1 MGLELYNIGWLA
13 WPYVPVLVSHRKAN
27 PLVMNNCGRITNP
40 IGRRLA
46 GEWRTNG
53 PANGLAYGLAYGLAW
68 RRVFVWGYFFFY
80 LAIK

>member
-27 PLVMNNCGRITNP
+27 PLVMNDCGRIMNP

-46 GEWRTNG
+46 GDWQ
-53 PANGLAYGLAYGLAW
+53 ANGERMVQLMAW
-68 RRVFVWGYFFFY
+68 LMAWLGGVCLCGDIFFY